1 MESSAA
7 ELCDTQGWSHCA
19 EPRPLQLGHSTV
31 LFHKPGPALTYTGTK
46 AIQFNRAFLARP
58 CIDLSIPSSALV
70 FPKAV
75 PPSGCSQL
83 CLERTLSKLADAA
96 KLSGA
101 VDAAGRSDAA
111 RGTGLSGGP

>member
-1 MESSAA
+1 MGSSAA
-7 ELCDTQGWSHCA
+7 ELCVTHKAGPTALSHGRSSWATVPCCFISQG
-19 EPRPLQLGHSTV
+19 P
-31 LFHKPGPALTYTGTK
+31 LTYTGTK
-46 AIQFNRAFLARP
+46 AIQFNRTFLARP